1 MRETIDHLFGN
12 GKELEWYQMSLRAVA
27 IFVIALV
34 LMRISGRRSFGM
46 RTPIDNIIA
55 VLIGALLSRPIVGA
69 SPFTPVVAGSTVLV
83 LLHRLL
89 AWIAVHSPAMSVALK
104 GDKICLYRD
113 GAFLKEN
120 MARALV
126 CEEDI
131 RQGVRSAT
139 HLEEMDTVSVV
150 YMERNGEISVI
161 GKTSKDDTGT
171 WQEMKR

>member
-1 MRETIDHLFGN
+1 MRKVIDDLFGT
-12 GKELEWYQMSLRAVA
+12 GKELEWQQMCLRAVA

-69 SPFTPVVAGSTVLV
+69 SPFIPVVAAGTILV
-83 LLHRLL
+83 LLHRVL
-89 AWIAVHSPAMSVALK
+89 AWIAVHSPAASVALK
-104 GDKICLYRD
+104 GDKICLYRE
-113 GAFLKEN
+113 GAFLKDN

-139 HLEEMDTVSVV
+139 HSEELDAVSVV

-161 GKTSKDDTGT
+161 SKHQQNDTGI